1 MILIIGGKPLA
12 VCGVDDV
19 VRVETATEVR
29 SVGKVSQPIRIWQP
43 CGKARRGTF
52 HRALGVTST
61 NNSEPQKADCGS
73 FLRTFSVFCRE
84 VFHHA
89 VSFT

>member
-29 SVGKVSQPIRIWQP
+29 SVGNVSQPIFQQERKVP
-43 CGKARRGTF
+43 
-52 HRALGVTST
+52 
-61 NNSEPQKADCGS
+61 PADDVLI
-73 FLRTFSVFCRE
+73 FLEGQQS
-84 VFHHA
+84 
-89 VSFT
+89 